1 MVTIPF
7 ATQMFGSPEAAINKT
22 FQLRG
27 MPITIVGT
35 FKESVDTFGM
45 SEVADET
52 ILIPYSVARYFTG
65 TDKVKQIFFSIRDKN
80 DIPFATKDIM
90 RIIQSTAS
98 SRTRCT
104 QPTLWLPSCAWR
116 GRSPTA

>member
-1 MVTIPF
+1 
-7 ATQMFGSPEAAINKT
+7 MFGSPEAAIDKT

-52 ILIPYSVARYFTG
+52 ILIP
-65 TDKVKQIFFSIRDKN
+65 IRWH
-80 DIPFATKDIM
+80 AT
-90 RIIQSTAS
+90 SAVP
-98 SRTRCT
+98 TR
-104 QPTLWLPSCAWR
+104 
-116 GRSPTA
+116 